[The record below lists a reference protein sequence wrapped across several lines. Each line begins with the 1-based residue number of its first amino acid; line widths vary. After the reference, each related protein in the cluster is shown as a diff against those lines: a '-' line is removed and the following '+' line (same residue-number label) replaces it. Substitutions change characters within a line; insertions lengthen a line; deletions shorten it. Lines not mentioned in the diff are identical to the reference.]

1 MFWRADPVMEDRA
14 KRKLTAILSADV
26 KGYSRLMGDDELATV
41 RTLEAYREMIAE
53 VIRNYSGRVVD
64 SPGDNVLAEFSS
76 VVDAVECAVDIQMEV
91 KAKNQE
97 LPEGRKMEF
106 RIGINLG
113 DVIEE
118 GERIYGEGINIA
130 ARLEGLAEGGGICIS
145 GTAFDQVEGKLGLEF
160 DYLGEQS
167 VKNIMKPIRV
177 YRVKRERGVS
187 DVEISRE
194 LPLPDKPSIAVL
206 PFINMSGD
214 PTQKYFCDGITEEI
228 ITALANIPLL
238 FVIAR
243 NSTSFYKGKP
253 IKVQQVGR
261 ELGVKYV
268 LEGSVRKVA
277 DRIRITAQLID
288 STTGG
293 HLWAERYDRN
303 LIDVFDLQDEIT
315 LKIITALQMKL
326 ARGEQANIWVGATNN
341 LSALEKYC
349 QGLEEL
355 WSLGNHIRAKQFLE
369 EATDLDREFLPPYV
383 SLGWCHMLDYWLN
396 LTDPPEPS
404 MEKAFELAKKVIAL
418 NDSIAP
424 AHSLLGKICLNKKL
438 YEEGIAEGKRA
449 VALNPNEADCH
460 AHLGIILSFSG
471 KPEEAMYWF
480 RKAFRL
486 NPMPPYFYF
495 AYLGMAYNIMG
506 LYDKAI
512 TAHKNCLKLTPDN
525 AWAYVGLAESY
536 SLSGDIE
543 KARSAA
549 AEVYRVFPPFSA
561 EYHAMAMAYKNKA
574 DENRFLEAIRK
585 AGLK

>member
-1 MFWRADPVMEDRA
+1 MTEERA
-14 KRKLTAILSADV
+14 KRKLSAILSADV
-26 KGYSRLMGDDELATV
+26 KGYSRLMGQDEAGTV
-41 RTLEAYREMIAE
+41 KRLKKYRALMADLIKQY
-53 VIRNYSGRVVD
+53 RGRVVD
-64 SPGDNVLAEFSS
+64 SPGDNILADFAS
-76 VVDAVECAVDIQMEV
+76 VVDATECAVKIQNEL
-91 KAKNQE
+91 KAKNEEIPKDQ
-97 LPEGRKMEF
+97 RMEF

-113 DVIEE
+113 DVIVD
-118 GERIYGEGINIA
+118 GERIYGDGVNVA
-130 ARLEGLAEGGGICIS
+130 ARIEGLAEAGGICIS
-145 GTAFDQVEGKLGLEF
+145 GTVHDHVEIKLGLEF
-160 DYLGEQS
+160 EYLGEQS
-167 VKNIMKPIRV
+167 VKNIRKPVRV
-177 YRVKRERGVS
+177 HRIKIE
-187 DVEISRE
+187 SRITDAE
-194 LPLPDKPSIAVL
+194 MSRNLPLPDKPSIAVL
-206 PFINMSGD
+206 PFVNMSRD
-214 PTQKYFCDGITEEI
+214 PTQEYFCDGITEEI

-238 FVIAR
+238 LVIAR
-243 NSTSFYKGKP
+243 NSTFVYKGNP

-268 LEGSVRKVA
+268 LEGSVRKA
-277 DRIRITAQLID
+277 AERIRITAQLID
-288 STTGG
+288 STTGA

-341 LSALEKYC
+341 LNALEKYC

-369 EATDLDREFLPPYV
+369 EATDLDHEFLPPYV
-383 SLGWCHMLDYWLN
+383 TLGWCHMLDYWLN

-424 AHSLLGKICLNKKL
+424 PHSLLGKVYVNKRLFEK
-438 YEEGIAEGKRA
+438 GIAEGKRA

-471 KPEEAMYWF
+471 KPEEALYWF

-486 NPMPPYFYF
+486 NPLPPYFYF
-495 AYLGMAYNIMG
+495 GYLGMAYNILG
-506 LYDKAI
+506 LYEKAI
-512 TAHKNCLKLTPDN
+512 TAHKKCLKLVPDN
-525 AWAYVGLAESY
+525 PWAYVGLAESY

-561 EYHAMAMAYKNKA
+561 EYHAMAMAYKNQA
-574 DENRFLEAIRK
+574 DEDRLLKAIRE